1 MCGLCGALGSNQYWT
16 DAAGSAG
23 FQRNGVT
30 VTRRD
35 ERRQRLAVINRLLR
49 SRALRLRDWGGNS
62 YVLEDARGK
71 VDNVYNLAGIW
82 AAVDEHTAGDVI
94 DPLDPAF
101 LDNLEREGE

>member
-16 DAAGSAG
+16 DAAGSAD

-35 ERRQRLAVINRLLR
+35 ERRQRLAVINRLLLPH
-49 SRALRLRDWGGNS
+49 ALQLRDWGGNS
-62 YVLEDARGK
+62 YVLESARGK

-82 AAVDEHTAGDVI
+82 AAVDEHTAGNVI
-94 DPLDPAF
+94 DPLDPA
-101 LDNLEREGE
+101 LLEHLERDLE